1 MDFEN
6 FTRAESNTM
15 FANIIAQAGGTG
27 RWSHGFTPTPVENQP
42 IVRMNR
48 DTLYSAAIVDI
59 SEGALLSIPEV
70 GERYISVM
78 IVNQDHYINRI
89 FHAPG
94 EHKLTMDDFDT
105 EFVMV
110 TARILVDSD
119 DSADVEIVNG
129 LQRQLGIS
137 SVSQRDFELPGYD
150 PASLAATRQSLLER
164 GRELPSLDGC
174 FGRKQD
180 VEPELHLI
188 GTALG
193 WGGLPETEATYMNV
207 DPGLPAEH
215 FQLTVGEVPV
225 DGFWSI
231 SLYNAQGYFEPNPLG
246 AYSVN
251 SVTGERNEDGSFTV
265 NFGGEPGVPN
275 HLPIMEGWNYLV
287 RLYRP
292 HPEILDH
299 SWTFPS
305 ISH

>member
-1 MDFEN
+1 MEP
-6 FTRAESNTM
+6 
-15 FANIIAQAGGTG
+15 
-27 RWSHGFTPTPVENQP
+27 WVHPTPVENQP

-119 DSADVEIVNG
+119 DSADVEIVND

-150 PASLAATRQSLLER
+150 PASLAATRQTLLER
-164 GRELPSLDGC
+164 GRELPAW
-174 FGRKQD
+174 
-180 VEPELHLI
+180 
-188 GTALG
+188 TA
-193 WGGLPETEATYMNV
+193 ASDASRM
-207 DPGLPAEH
+207 
-215 FQLTVGEVPV
+215 
-225 DGFWSI
+225 S
-231 SLYNAQGYFEPNPLG
+231 SR
-246 AYSVN
+246 N
-251 SVTGERNEDGSFTV
+251 ST
-265 NFGGEPGVPN
+265 
-275 HLPIMEGWNYLV
+275 
-287 RLYRP
+287 
-292 HPEILDH
+292 
-299 SWTFPS
+299 
-305 ISH
+305 